1 MKRYRK
7 YIITVEGYNPFCPTP
22 APFDGFDHLNDAN
35 RMANKI
41 AMELSAKERF
51 AGKAVTVWN
60 TLETK
65 YEKIIEL

>member
-1 MKRYRK
+1 MKRYRN
-7 YIITVEGYNPFCPTP
+7 YIITVEGYNPFCPNT

-41 AMELSAKERF
+41 ATEMRAREYFS
-51 AGKAVTVWN
+51 GKAVTVWN
-60 TLETK
+60 TLESK